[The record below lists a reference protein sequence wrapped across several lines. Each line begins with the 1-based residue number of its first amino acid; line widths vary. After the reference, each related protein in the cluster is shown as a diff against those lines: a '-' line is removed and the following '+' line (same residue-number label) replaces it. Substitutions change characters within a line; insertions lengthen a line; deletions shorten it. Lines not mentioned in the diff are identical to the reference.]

1 MKKIAVIL
9 SFVLLSACSEPP
21 EAPTAPVSVNPQHEI
36 ATQWVTAATT
46 SKTAMMDMI
55 KTHMAESGVIHRNRY
70 VGFGFQFDPDRSDG
84 MVVQRVI
91 PGSPAEGVLQVGDRF
106 LSVRDIEVSEAT
118 IDQLDFR
125 GKPGELVEATIQR
138 GDETLTV
145 AIQRGIVSAPSSK
158 TEFLSNMAS
167 ANEEDWAPDT
177 FDVRLVNGTDNQVF
191 VWTELSD
198 TDDVNGL
205 PYTVYQLAHFEF
217 NSGNQVI
224 GIRSFGEQRFRL
236 EQTGFKI
243 SR

>member
-106 LSVRDIEVSEAT
+106 LSVRDVEVSEAT
-118 IDQLDFR
+118 MDQLDFR

-158 TEFLSNMAS
+158 TEFLRNMAS
-167 ANEEDWAPDT
+167 ANEIA
-177 FDVRLVNGTDNQVF
+177 
-191 VWTELSD
+191 
-198 TDDVNGL
+198 
-205 PYTVYQLAHFEF
+205 
-217 NSGNQVI
+217 
-224 GIRSFGEQRFRL
+224 GIRSSGFGLLGSSGSGSNRPGLKLVGRSDASVGVSL
-236 EQTGFKI
+236 SSRPFK
-243 SR
+243 